1 MFTPPHRSRKMDDFL
16 NPSVLSQ
23 QTSLFGVWV
32 LGVSLGLTACTAT
45 CLPFM
50 GTWVL
55 GRGGT
60 HIQALR
66 DTALFV
72 TGRILAYSLLGAIA
86 AGAGTW
92 LAQVMRGGSG
102 NLVIGMAS
110 IGAGIWLLRSGNAHS
125 ACSVKR
131 SAGAPP
137 LLLGFSLSLT
147 PCAPL
152 ASLLAVC
159 AAAGSIKLGMANGVA
174 FGLGAALTPLLV
186 LLPLISLLGKNLR
199 ENREWIT
206 GWIRWG
212 AAAVLVV
219 LGLRRILLG
228 F

>member
-1 MFTPPHRSRKMDDFL
+1 MGDFL
-16 NPSVLSQ
+16 NPALLPQ
-23 QTSLFGVWV
+23 QTSLLAVWL

-60 HIQALR
+60 QLQALR
-66 DTALFV
+66 DTTLFV
-72 TGRILAYSLLGAIA
+72 SGRIVAYALLGAVA
-86 AGAGTW
+86 AGAGSW
-92 LAQVMRGGSG
+92 LAQAMRGGSG
-102 NLVIGMAS
+102 NLVIGVAS
-110 IGAGIWLLRSGNAHS
+110 IGAGAWLLRSSRMRPSCAAARG
-125 ACSVKR
+125 
-131 SAGAPP
+131 AGGTPP

-174 FGLGAALTPLLV
+174 FGLGAALTPLLI

-199 ENREWIT
+199 ENRAWLT
-206 GWIRWG
+206 RWIRWG
-212 AAAVLVV
+212 AAVVLVV

-228 F
+228 I

>member
-1 MFTPPHRSRKMDDFL
+1 MDSFL
-16 NPSVLSQ
+16 NPALLPQ
-23 QTSLFGVWV
+23 QTSLLAVWL

-60 HIQALR
+60 QVQALR

-72 TGRILAYSLLGAIA
+72 SGRIVAYALLGAVA

-92 LAQVMRGGSG
+92 LAQAMRGGSG
-102 NLVIGMAS
+102 NLVIGVAS
-110 IGAGIWLLRSGNAHS
+110 IGAGVWLLRSSRMHPSCAAARG
-125 ACSVKR
+125 
-131 SAGAPP
+131 AGGTPP

-174 FGLGAALTPLLV
+174 FGLGAALTPLLI

-206 GWIRWG
+206 RWIRWG

-228 F
+228 L

>member
-1 MFTPPHRSRKMDDFL
+1 MDSFL
-16 NPSVLSQ
+16 DPALLPQ
-23 QTSLFGVWV
+23 QTSLLAVWL

-50 GTWVL
+50 GAWVL

-60 HIQALR
+60 QVQALR

-72 TGRILAYSLLGAIA
+72 SGRIVAYAVLGAVA

-92 LAQVMRGGSG
+92 LAQAMRGGSG
-102 NLVIGMAS
+102 NLVIGFAS
-110 IGAGIWLLRSGNAHS
+110 IGAGVWLLRSSRMRPSCAAARG
-125 ACSVKR
+125 
-131 SAGAPP
+131 AGGTPP

-174 FGLGAALTPLLV
+174 FGLGAALTPLLI

-206 GWIRWG
+206 RWIRWG

-228 F
+228 L

>member
-1 MFTPPHRSRKMDDFL
+1 MVDLLDTSLLP
-16 NPSVLSQ
+16 Q
-23 QTSLFGVWV
+23 QTTLFTVWL
-32 LGVSLGLTACTAT
+32 LGASLGLTACTAT

-60 HIQALR
+60 QMQALR

-72 TGRILAYSLLGAIA
+72 SGRILAYILLGALA
-86 AGAGTW
+86 AGAGAW

-102 NLVIGMAS
+102 NFI
-110 IGAGIWLLRSGNAHS
+110 IGAASVAAGLWLLRPGKAHAPCDAARNAGS
-125 ACSVKR
+125 T
-131 SAGAPP
+131 PP

-159 AAAGSIKLGMANGVA
+159 AAAGSVKLGMASGAA

-186 LLPLISLLGKNLR
+186 LLPLISLLGKSLR
-199 ENREWIT
+199 EDREWLT
-206 GWIRWG
+206 RWIRWG
-212 AAAVLVV
+212 AAAVLIL
-219 LGLRRILLG
+219 LGLRRIFLVI
-228 F
+228 

>member
-1 MFTPPHRSRKMDDFL
+1 MNGFL
-16 NPSVLSQ
+16 DPALVPQ
-23 QTSLFGVWV
+23 QTTLFAVWL

-60 HIQALR
+60 QREALR
-66 DTALFV
+66 DTMLFAG
-72 TGRILAYSLLGAIA
+72 GRIAAYAMLGALAGGAGMWLSAMLNSGTGNVVIGIASVA
-86 AGAGTW
+86 AG
-92 LAQVMRGGSG
+92 L
-102 NLVIGMAS
+102 
-110 IGAGIWLLRSGNAHS
+110 WLLRSGPVGAHKPCGIARNAGHT
-125 ACSVKR
+125 
-131 SAGAPP
+131 PP

-159 AAAGSIKLGMANGVA
+159 AAAGSVGTGMANGVA

-186 LLPLISLLGKNLR
+186 LLPLICAFGAKLR
-199 ENREWIT
+199 ENRDWLMR
-206 GWIRWG
+206 WIRWG
-212 AAAVLVV
+212 AGAVLIL

-228 F
+228 L

>member
-1 MFTPPHRSRKMDDFL
+1 MADFL
-16 NPSVLSQ
+16 NPALLPQ
-23 QTSLFGVWV
+23 QTSLFAVWL

-60 HIQALR
+60 QMQALR

-72 TGRILAYSLLGAIA
+72 SGRILAYTLLGAIA
-86 AGAGTW
+86 SGAGAW
-92 LAQVMRGGSG
+92 LAHVLRGGTG
-102 NLVIGMAS
+102 NFIIGVAS
-110 IGAGIWLLRSGNAHS
+110 IAAGVWLLHS
-125 ACSVKR
+125 AKAHAPCSAAR
-131 SAGAPP
+131 SAGGTPP

-159 AAAGSIKLGMANGVA
+159 AAAGSIQWGMASGVA

-186 LLPLISLLGKNLR
+186 LLPLISLLGNNLR
-199 ENREWIT
+199 QNREWIT
-206 GWIRWG
+206 RWIRWG
-212 AAAVLVV
+212 AAAVLIA
-219 LGLRRILLG
+219 LGLRRILLAL
-228 F
+228 